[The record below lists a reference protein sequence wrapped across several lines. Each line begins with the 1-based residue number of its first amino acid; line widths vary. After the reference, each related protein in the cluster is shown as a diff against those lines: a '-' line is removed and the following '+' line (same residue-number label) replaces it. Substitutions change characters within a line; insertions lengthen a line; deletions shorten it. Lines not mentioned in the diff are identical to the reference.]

1 LYEHLPE
8 NGTVRLLLAKS
19 YMAGGKPAEAM
30 PILELDLETSPD
42 DFFLNLSLGIVYGEL
57 GRYDE
62 AERCLRKVLAVRPK
76 DPKAMSTLGSVHL
89 SRGDHDRARQM
100 FQAVLAL
107 DDADIESR
115 HVALINLGMIYY
127 LVRETPREAIP
138 YFEKALS
145 VHPNSTDAHFY
156 LAHIFSKD
164 PGTFADALRHGREF
178 LALSTRADERRAR
191 VEYLVANLERR

>member
-1 LYEHLPE
+1 
-8 NGTVRLLLAKS
+8 
-19 YMAGGKPAEAM
+19 
-30 PILELDLETSPD
+30 
-42 DFFLNLSLGIVYGEL
+42 
-57 GRYDE
+57 
-62 AERCLRKVLAVRPK
+62 
-76 DPKAMSTLGSVHL
+76 
-89 SRGDHDRARQM
+89 M

-107 DDADIESR
+107 DDADVETR
-115 HVALINLGMIYY
+115 HVTLISLGMIYY

-164 PGTFADALRHGREF
+164 TGTFADALRHGRAF

-191 VEYLVANLERR
+191 IEYLVASLEHL